1 MAETPTPTYR
11 DRFDPLDPGLAAPDA
26 TSTAGPS
33 ERFWSTLRAM
43 RTECPVAHS
52 DAYGMNQWVVT
63 RHEDVTA
70 VARDWATFT
79 SEYGGA
85 PVAFDD
91 GEAQFK
97 LRPLDLDPPEHRS
110 MRKLLNPYFGV
121 GAVASREREIRA
133 IAAEIIDDFA
143 GKGSCEF
150 MSSFAIP
157 FPARVFFRLYLGLP
171 TRDLVEVLG
180 WVDQMVMHPEKAEE
194 TIGRFAPWIV
204 GIFEQRKTTR
214 RDDVLDALVH
224 GEIDGRPLTDTERL
238 ETVLTLIIAG
248 LETTANAIGNAIMH
262 LAADAALRDKVI
274 ALDDVATAC
283 DELLRFEAPAP
294 GLARTCT
301 RDTQLGGQ
309 RIAAGDRVLVYYG
322 SANRDAEVW
331 KDPDTIDITRPDA
344 RKHYSFGFGIHRCLG
359 AHLAEL
365 ELRIALEELLKRLPD
380 LRLDPGQQ
388 VAWRN
393 AFSRGPA
400 QLAVLFEPAATP

>member
-1 MAETPTPTYR
+1 
-11 DRFDPLDPGLAAPDA
+11 
-26 TSTAGPS
+26 
-33 ERFWSTLRAM
+33 
-43 RTECPVAHS
+43 
-52 DAYGMNQWVVT
+52 
-63 RHEDVTA
+63 
-70 VARDWATFT
+70 
-79 SEYGGA
+79 
-85 PVAFDD
+85 
-91 GEAQFK
+91 
-97 LRPLDLDPPEHRS
+97 
-110 MRKLLNPYFGV
+110 
-121 GAVASREREIRA
+121 
-133 IAAEIIDDFA
+133 
-143 GKGSCEF
+143 
-150 MSSFAIP
+150 
-157 FPARVFFRLYLGLP
+157 
-171 TRDLVEVLG
+171 
-180 WVDQMVMHPEKAEE
+180 
-194 TIGRFAPWIV
+194 
-204 GIFEQRKTTR
+204 
-214 RDDVLDALVH
+214 VLDALVH

-238 ETVLTLIIAG
+238 ETMLTLIIAG

-274 ALDDVATAC
+274 ALDDVGSAC

-301 RDTQLGGQ
+301 RDTQLGHQ

-388 VAWRN
+388 IAWRN

-400 QLAVLFEPAATP
+400 QLAVLFDPAAATP